1 MIYFIFFCFNSR
13 VVVLQTPAPYW
24 DLPFANQIVPRLRKF
39 NSDLKILND
48 VLDNLISRAK
58 QTRSVE
64 DVEELEKRN
73 YAEVDDPSMLRFLV
87 DMRGADIDNKQLRG
101 MCII

>member
-1 MIYFIFFCFNSR
+1 M
-13 VVVLQTPAPYW
+13 
-24 DLPFANQIVPRLRKF
+24 VPRLRKF
-39 NSDLKILND
+39 NGDLKILND
-48 VLDNLISRAK
+48 VLDDLISRAK

-64 DVEELEKRN
+64 DIEELEKRN

-101 MCII
+101 KFNQSFLVSFIRFHTDEFSSTL